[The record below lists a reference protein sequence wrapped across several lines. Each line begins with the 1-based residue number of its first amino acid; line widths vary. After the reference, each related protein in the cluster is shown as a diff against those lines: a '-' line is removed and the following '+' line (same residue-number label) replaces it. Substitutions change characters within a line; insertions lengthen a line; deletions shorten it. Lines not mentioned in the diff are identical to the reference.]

1 MSGLR
6 PHEKDLLA
14 RGKLVDLTHK
24 NASSSHLRAASGV
37 AGAGRALLY
46 RHMGDRE
53 AEFLMRE
60 GVLPDT
66 QPYQTVTRGEE
77 GRAYCE
83 KYLFGRKKVNT
94 APTTVFEF
102 DVPAALADRLWE
114 MQHKP
119 EDGCL
124 SHGLGAKGGR
134 GLPLFNECLAREA
147 AAADGA
153 PRFRIV
159 TVKRAQKVKR
169 KF

>member
-1 MSGLR
+1 MAGLR
-6 PHEKDLLA
+6 PHEKGMLA
-14 RGKLVDLTHK
+14 RGELVDLTHR
-24 NASSSHLRAASGV
+24 NASSFHLRAESGV
-37 AGAGRALLY
+37 PGEGRALLY

-66 QPYQTVTRGEE
+66 QPYQTVTRGEN

-124 SHGLGAKGGR
+124 SHGLGDKGGR

-147 AAADGA
+147 AEAGGA
-153 PRFRIV
+153 RRFRVV
-159 TVKRAQKVKR
+159 TVKRAR
-169 KF
+169 KCKPR